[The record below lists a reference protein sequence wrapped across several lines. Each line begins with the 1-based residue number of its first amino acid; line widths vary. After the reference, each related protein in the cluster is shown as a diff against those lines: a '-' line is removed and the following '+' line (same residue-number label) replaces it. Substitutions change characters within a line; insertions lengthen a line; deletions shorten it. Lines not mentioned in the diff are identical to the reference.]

1 MSWKRKFTFVYYA
14 ADTIIVSKGP
24 HISNV
29 YSNKMFCF
37 CFKNYDFIHFFQPNQ
52 FTKVLSIQTALVS
65 DPAIDGTVSS
75 DPVAMRKSGLRIKMQ
90 GKLGMK
96 KRTSGVHL
104 TCKVNIVCKLA
115 NWNIIWN

>member
-1 MSWKRKFTFVYYA
+1 MILFT
-14 ADTIIVSKGP
+14 
-24 HISNV
+24 
-29 YSNKMFCF
+29 
-37 CFKNYDFIHFFQPNQ
+37 FFQPNQ
-52 FTKVLSIQTALVS
+52 FTKVLLIQTALVS
-65 DPAIDGTVSS
+65 DPDIDGTVSS